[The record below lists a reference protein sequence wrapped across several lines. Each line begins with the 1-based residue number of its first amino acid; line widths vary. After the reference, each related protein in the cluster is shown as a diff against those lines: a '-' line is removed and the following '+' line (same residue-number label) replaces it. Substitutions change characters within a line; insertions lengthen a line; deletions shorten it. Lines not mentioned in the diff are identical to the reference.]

1 MNSLDVFVIK
11 GFTVDWREGGGGGV
25 PPLYGFAVNG
35 IVIHGPSQIF
45 PGLLI
50 ERIRPL
56 TSIEDF

>member
-11 GFTVDWREGGGGGV
+11 GFTRLERGGV

-56 TSIEDF
+56 PSIEDFKK